1 MTEPGRTGHTAA
13 MTCVRPVDPGPDR
26 ALGAA
31 PAAAHVDGGLPALYD
46 AWVDFVWR
54 SLRRLGVAEASLDDA
69 VQDVFLVV
77 HRRLAEFEGRSSP
90 KTWLFGIALRV
101 ARDHRRTARRRGG
114 LEALPPDLPD
124 DGVSPCDALDRK
136 RALGTLDAA
145 LAHLDDDRRA
155 VLVMMEIEE
164 MTAPE
169 VAEVLEIKLNTVYSR
184 LRLARRDLDAA
195 LAAITAQRGGAR

>member
-1 MTEPGRTGHTAA
+1 MSCAHPADPEGHREAGGT
-13 MTCVRPVDPGPDR
+13 
-26 ALGAA
+26 AA
-31 PAAAHVDGGLPALYD
+31 PAATIHGDLPALYET
-46 AWVDFVWR
+46 WVDFVWR

-77 HRRLAEFEGRSSP
+77 HRRLGDFEGRSSP

-114 LEALPPDLPD
+114 LELLPADLPD
-124 DGVSPCDALDRK
+124 GGASPFDALDRK
-136 RALGTLDAA
+136 RALGTLDEA
-145 LAHLDDDRRA
+145 LGHLDDDRRA

-169 VAEVLEIKLNTVYSR
+169 VAEVLAIKLNTVYSR

-195 LAAITAQRGGAR
+195 LAAIAARGGDR

>member
-1 MTEPGRTGHTAA
+1 
-13 MTCVRPVDPGPDR
+13 MTCVRPADR
-26 ALGAA
+26 EAEREPPRPPEVAGV
-31 PAAAHVDGGLPALYD
+31 HGGLPALYE

-77 HRRLAEFEGRSSP
+77 HRRLADFEGRSSP
-90 KTWLFGIALRV
+90 KTWLFGIALRI
-101 ARDHRRTARRRGG
+101 AKDHRRSARRRGG
-114 LEALPPDLPD
+114 VELLPTDLPD
-124 DGVSPCDALDRK
+124 CGASPFDALDRK
-136 RALGTLDAA
+136 QALGTLDAA
-145 LAHLDDDRRA
+145 LGHLDDDRRA
-155 VLVMMEIEE
+155 VLVMMEIEG

-195 LAAITAQRGGAR
+195 LASIAGRQGAGR